1 MSTRRDYERLGA
13 VQVADVH
20 WCVVIGGTNEV
31 LVSLCSDLLLRSVVD
46 TRYGDISWRGFLIA
60 TAPVC
65 LCSYT

>member
-1 MSTRRDYERLGA
+1 MSTRRDYEILCA
-13 VQVADVH
+13 VQVAEVNS
-20 WCVVIGGTNEV
+20 CVVIGGTIEV